1 MSMTRFR
8 GAAAPQISSV
18 IRDANSDRHELVRI
32 PKFDANC
39 HQTLIAAGPADRT
52 KLYVCSLHDPG
63 MFARWVMLRHACI
76 ALPPKEFDV
85 KKSAVADRPAR
96 SAR

>member
-1 MSMTRFR
+1 MIVMNSFGFPSSTQIVTRR
-8 GAAAPQISSV
+8 LL
-18 IRDANSDRHELVRI
+18 RW
-32 PKFDANC
+32 
-39 HQTLIAAGPADRT
+39 TADRT

-85 KKSAVADRPAR
+85 KKIGGG
-96 SAR
+96 